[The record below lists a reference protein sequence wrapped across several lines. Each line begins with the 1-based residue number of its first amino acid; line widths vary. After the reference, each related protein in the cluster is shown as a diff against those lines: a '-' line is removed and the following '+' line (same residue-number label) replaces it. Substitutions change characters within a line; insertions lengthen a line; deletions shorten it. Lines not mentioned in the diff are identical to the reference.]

1 MEIKVK
7 KILDLLKKI
16 SIILMEEDNGLE
28 EALQKMKLKTVNVE
42 DLETLPFDDIAYI
55 ILKEKGKKM
64 KINEIFKIICD
75 TLKLGDAAFEN
86 QIGDFFA
93 LLATEKRFIQLDK
106 GYWDLRENHT
116 AEISIK
122 EIEDELDDEVLP
134 EETVE
139 EDEEEETN
147 YNDEIDEVD
156 DDKEEDDLKDLVIVD
171 EGYEDD
177 LDM

>member
-1 MEIKVK
+1 
-7 KILDLLKKI
+7 
-16 SIILMEEDNGLE
+16 
-28 EALQKMKLKTVNVE
+28 MKFKTVNVE

-75 TLKLGDAAFEN
+75 TLNLGNDAFEN

-116 AEISIK
+116 AEIRIK
-122 EIEDELDDEVLP
+122 DIEEELNEEEIVDEDNYSETDEDNYNETKDIEDDES
-134 EETVE
+134 
-139 EDEEEETN
+139 
-147 YNDEIDEVD
+147 
-156 DDKEEDDLKDLVIVD
+156 EDDLKDLVVVD
-171 EGYEDD
+171 EEDESSD
-177 LDM
+177 L

>member
-1 MEIKVK
+1 MRF
-7 KILDLLKKI
+7 
-16 SIILMEEDNGLE
+16 
-28 EALQKMKLKTVNVE
+28 KTITVDE
-42 DLETLPFDDIAYI
+42 LETLPFDDIAYI

-64 KINEIFKIICD
+64 KINDIFKIICD
-75 TLKLGDAAFEN
+75 TLNLGESAFEN

-93 LLATEKRFIQLDK
+93 LLATEKRFIQLEK

-122 EIEDELDDEVLP
+122 EIEDELEDEVLP
-134 EETVE
+134 EEEKDTVD
-139 EDEEEETN
+139 EDEEED
-147 YNDEIDEVD
+147 YYDELDDVD

-177 LDM
+177 IDM

>member
-1 MEIKVK
+1 MKFK
-7 KILDLLKKI
+7 TI
-16 SIILMEEDNGLE
+16 SIDE
-28 EALQKMKLKTVNVE
+28 
-42 DLETLPFDDIAYI
+42 LETLPFDDIAYI

-64 KINEIFKIICD
+64 KINDIFKIICD
-75 TLKLGDAAFEN
+75 TLNLGEGAFEN

-93 LLATEKRFIQLDK
+93 LLATEKRFIQLEK

-134 EETVE
+134 EEDIDKD
-139 EDEEEETN
+139 EDESD
-147 YNDEIDEVD
+147 YYDELDEMD

-177 LDM
+177 IDM